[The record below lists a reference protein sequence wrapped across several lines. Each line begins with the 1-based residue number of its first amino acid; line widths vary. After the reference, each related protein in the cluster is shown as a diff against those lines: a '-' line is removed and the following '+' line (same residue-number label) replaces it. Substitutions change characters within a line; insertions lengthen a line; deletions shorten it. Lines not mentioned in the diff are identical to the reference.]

1 MGRNGVPASVNRE
14 EACRTVVPLAFFL
27 LLSLFAL
34 VPHDLLFS
42 SSRFERMKVVLQ
54 QI

>member
-1 MGRNGVPASVNRE
+1 MERNGIPASVNRE
-14 EACRTVVPLAFFL
+14 EACRTVMTLASFL
-27 LLSLFAL
+27 LFSLSAP

-54 QI
+54 PI